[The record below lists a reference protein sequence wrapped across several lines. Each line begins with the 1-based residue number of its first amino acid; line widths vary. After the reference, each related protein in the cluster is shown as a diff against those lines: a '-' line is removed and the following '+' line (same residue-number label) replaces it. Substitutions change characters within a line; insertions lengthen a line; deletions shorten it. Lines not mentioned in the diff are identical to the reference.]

1 MSTPAGCAIVETA
14 EDGDC
19 FQRGS
24 VLYWGQ
30 QANRQVGFSE
40 EGFLMEMEG
49 IVSVWAGVF
58 ETDKALREYFDYM
71 PGRDIP
77 PFSQDFFDGCD
88 IYPFDIDFSERSVH
102 EFTVDPEVLVCHNSE
117 GTDIG
122 LELKK
127 LFPQGLE
134 KPCNAAILVYNYKYD
149 PEDGTPNPN
158 APVTF
163 LGAVPCDLD

>member
-1 MSTPAGCAIVETA
+1 M
-14 EDGDC
+14 
-19 FQRGS
+19 
-24 VLYWGQ
+24 LYLGQ
-30 QANRQVGFSE
+30 QTNQQMGFSE
-40 EGFLMEMEG
+40 EDFFMEMEG

-58 ETDKALREYFDYM
+58 ETDKALKEYFDDM

-77 PFSQDFFDGCD
+77 PFSRDFFDGCD
-88 IYPFDIDFSERSVH
+88 IYPFDTDFSERSVH
-102 EFTVDPEVLVCHNSE
+102 EFTLDPEALVCHYSE
-117 GTDIG
+117 GTAIG
-122 LELKK
+122 PELKK

-149 PEDGTPNPN
+149 PEENTPTPN

>member
-1 MSTPAGCAIVETA
+1 
-14 EDGDC
+14 
-19 FQRGS
+19 
-24 VLYWGQ
+24 
-30 QANRQVGFSE
+30 
-40 EGFLMEMEG
+40 MEQEG

-71 PGRDIP
+71 SDIP
-77 PFSQDFFDGCD
+77 PFSRDFFGGDD

-102 EFTVDPEVLVCHNSE
+102 EFTADPEVLVCHYSE
-117 GTDIG
+117 GSAIG
-122 LELKK
+122 PELKK

-149 PEDGTPNPN
+149 PEEIIPNPN

>member
-1 MSTPAGCAIVETA
+1 
-14 EDGDC
+14 
-19 FQRGS
+19 
-24 VLYWGQ
+24 
-30 QANRQVGFSE
+30 
-40 EGFLMEMEG
+40 MEQEG

-71 PGRDIP
+71 DERDIP

-102 EFTVDPEVLVCHNSE
+102 EFTSDPEALVCHYSE
-117 GTDIG
+117 GTAIG
-122 LELKK
+122 PELKK
-127 LFPQGLE
+127 LFPHGLK
-134 KPCNAAILVYNYKYD
+134 KPCNAAILVYNYEYD
-149 PEDGTPNPN
+149 PEESAPNPN